1 MQGLAKLS
9 GFSPSNES
17 MPNTKSAE
25 RRARLSAVR
34 KLRNHSTKARLHTLE
49 KNYRALL
56 AAGKRDEAGQ
66 AMRLAIAALDKAA
79 KRGAIPR
86 GRADR
91 KKSRLS
97 LRHAS
102 SLKGPQPA

>member
-1 MQGLAKLS
+1 
-9 GFSPSNES
+9 

-34 KLRNHSTKARLHTLE
+34 RLRNRSIKARLHTLE

-56 AAGKRDEAGQ
+56 TAGKRDEASQ
-66 AMRLAIAALDKAA
+66 AMRLAISALDRAA

-97 LRHAS
+97 LQLAS
-102 SLKGPQPA
+102 ALKQQQPQQQTA